1 MASNATP
8 KSSNGS
14 LMHEPVTYLAV
25 EDLVIIAGFATGAQP
40 AVRDY
45 GLLDSAAN
53 RPAASAFG
61 QDAYPTLHQKAAA
74 LLHSIARN
82 HALIDGN
89 KRTAWLATY
98 VFYDINGYD
107 LDEPNDDEP
116 VELVLKVARGQLE
129 VDEMA
134 AWLAERV
141 KPR

>member
-1 MASNATP
+1 MQNGMP
-8 KSSNGS
+8 RSSGAWP
-14 LMHEPVTYLAV
+14 MREPITYLTA
-25 EDLVIIAGFATGAQP
+25 EDLVVIAGFATGAQA

-53 RPAASAFG
+53 RPRASAFG
-61 QDAYPTLHQKAAA
+61 QDAYPTTHQKAAA
-74 LLHSIARN
+74 LLHSIAKN

-107 LDEPNDDEP
+107 LAEPDDNEP
-116 VELVLKVARGQLE
+116 VQLVLGVANDQLG
-129 VDEMA
+129 VDEIA